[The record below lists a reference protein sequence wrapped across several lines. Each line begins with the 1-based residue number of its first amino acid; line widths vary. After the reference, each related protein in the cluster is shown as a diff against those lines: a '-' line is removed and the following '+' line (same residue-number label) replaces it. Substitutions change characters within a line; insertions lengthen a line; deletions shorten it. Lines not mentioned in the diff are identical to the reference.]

1 MHELGI
7 VFSVADKVLE
17 IARDNDLTEIV
28 AITMQIGEISS
39 VIPDYLKKCFPAAVE
54 RSQLFAHTEL
64 KIEIL
69 PARYLCHSCG
79 ESLSLEQFKESGGC
93 PACGEQDFLELL
105 TGRECFIKN
114 IEAY

>member
-54 RSQLFAHTEL
+54 RSPLFAHTEL
-64 KIEIL
+64 TIESL
-69 PARYLCHSCG
+69 PARFLWHSG
-79 ESLSLEQFKESGGC
+79 GVSLSLEQF
-93 PACGEQDFLELL
+93 
-105 TGRECFIKN
+105 
-114 IEAY
+114 

>member
-39 VIPDYLKKCFPAAVE
+39 VIPDYLKKCL
-54 RSQLFAHTEL
+54 RIQ
-64 KIEIL
+64 
-69 PARYLCHSCG
+69 
-79 ESLSLEQFKESGGC
+79 
-93 PACGEQDFLELL
+93 
-105 TGRECFIKN
+105 N
-114 IEAY
+114 

>member
-39 VIPDYLKKCFPAAVE
+39 VIPDYLKKCPALCRPILQTAGAGQQTVQRSYPAV
-54 RSQLFAHTEL
+54 S
-64 KIEIL
+64 
-69 PARYLCHSCG
+69 
-79 ESLSLEQFKESGGC
+79 
-93 PACGEQDFLELL
+93 
-105 TGRECFIKN
+105 
-114 IEAY
+114 

>member
-54 RSQLFAHTEL
+54 RSPLFAHTEL

-79 ESLSLEQFKESGGC
+79 ESFSLAPVSYTHLDVYKRQRSGSTIGY
-93 PACGEQDFLELL
+93 A
-105 TGRECFIKN
+105 
-114 IEAY
+114 A

>member
-39 VIPDYLKKCFPAAVE
+39 VIPDYL
-54 RSQLFAHTEL
+54 
-64 KIEIL
+64 
-69 PARYLCHSCG
+69 
-79 ESLSLEQFKESGGC
+79 SGGGGEK
-93 PACGEQDFLELL
+93 PAFC
-105 TGRECFIKN
+105 
-114 IEAY
+114 AYRTEDRDSSCQVFVPQLRRILQSGTVQRKRRLSGLWGAGFPGTADRAGVFYKEYRSILIRF

>member
-54 RSQLFAHTEL
+54 ETENLYLYAFEQGL
-64 KIEIL
+64 KGI
-69 PARYLCHSCG
+69 
-79 ESLSLEQFKESGGC
+79 
-93 PACGEQDFLELL
+93 
-105 TGRECFIKN
+105 
-114 IEAY
+114 